1 LLIKISIRKEQ
12 KKQTQRIA
20 ATKPATSFLLQL
32 CNQASKKPNATKK
45 KKTPKSFRPQTPP
58 QERRQKKVPKAREL
72 RVKKKKKK
80 NKAFPMQSKS
90 NEKRD
95 LQ

>member
-1 LLIKISIRKEQ
+1 VQSSFQKTPTLE
-12 KKQTQRIA
+12 KKQ
-20 ATKPATSFLLQL
+20 S
-32 CNQASKKPNATKK
+32 
-45 KKTPKSFRPQTPP
+45 PKSFRPQTPP
-58 QERRQKKVPKAREL
+58 PERREKKVPKAREL

-80 NKAFPMQSKS
+80 KKKTLPMQSKS